1 MAVLSSM
8 EKIDVSGLKRAH
20 NLTMPGIYPQVC
32 TWLTT
37 LVETDSLSSRL
48 YQKIC
53 TTQSDVRTMCYE
65 FCMLTATVRRS
76 PLKVACDYLN
86 KRHAN

>member
-1 MAVLSSM
+1 
-8 EKIDVSGLKRAH
+8 
-20 NLTMPGIYPQVC
+20 MPGIYPQVC

-48 YQKIC
+48 YQKMC

-65 FCMLTATVRRS
+65 FRMLTATVRRS
-76 PLKVACDYLN
+76 PLNLLN
-86 KRHAN
+86 KSCL